1 MNSKDDIADMLK
13 GQLTIAFVV
22 LKLIGEI
29 DWQWY
34 WVVGPLWIP
43 IVIGLSLR
51 ALISIF
57 RGSK

>member
-1 MNSKDDIADMLK
+1 MNSKDDIADLLM

-29 DWQWY
+29 DWEWY